1 MLAQVVAEYA
11 PDMGYQPTSP
21 FSDYGA
27 MSNDHEGDRHYWEVW
42 HAKKPITEYNRQ
54 RSRFF
59 SEYGF
64 QSFPCFETV
73 KRYAPLPGDQDITSE
88 VMMSHQRGGE
98 HANNLIKSYLLNEYH
113 EPRDFESFLYASQIL
128 QGDAIK
134 TAIEAHRRDKG
145 YCWGSLYW
153 QHNDCWPVASWSS
166 RDWYGV
172 WKAQHYFARYA
183 FADILISP
191 ILDGGRLDIYAVSDL
206 LTPEKGTLC
215 VRAVRLTGGRTGEF
229 EQQIDVPANA
239 QHESR
244 RHRHPD
250 AAERSRSGRGRHS
263 GDIHR
268 CGEDIPQQLLPRTA
282 ENDELPESD
291 PALQGRPG
299 RRGVRRH
306 RPVGQLRA
314 GVYLS
319 VEGETAHFS
328 DNFFDLMPG
337 ETRTVRVASEL
348 NAKELA
354 RRLKSMSLADTY

>member
-215 VRAVRLTGGRTGEF
+215 VRAVRLT
-229 EQQIDVPANA
+229 
-239 QHESR
+239 
-244 RHRHPD
+244 
-250 AAERSRSGRGRHS
+250 AAGPGSSNSRSTSR
-263 GDIHR
+263 
-268 CGEDIPQQLLPRTA
+268 PT
-282 ENDELPESD
+282 
-291 PALQGRPG
+291 PARKSPPSTPG
-299 RRGVRRH
+299 RC
-306 RPVGQLRA
+306 
-314 GVYLS
+314 
-319 VEGETAHFS
+319 
-328 DNFFDLMPG
+328 
-337 ETRTVRVASEL
+337 
-348 NAKELA
+348 
-354 RRLKSMSLADTY
+354 

>member
-1 MLAQVVAEYA
+1 
-11 PDMGYQPTSP
+11 
-21 FSDYGA
+21 
-27 MSNDHEGDRHYWEVW
+27 MSNDHEGDRHYWRIW

-134 TAIEAHRRDKG
+134 TAIEAHRRDQG
-145 YCWGSLYW
+145 LLLGIALLAAQRLLAGSFVVEPRLVRRLEGAALLRPLRIRR
-153 QHNDCWPVASWSS
+153 HTDLPDPRRRTARHLRRFRPAHSGERHLVRSGGASDG
-166 RDWYGV
+166 RPDRGV
-172 WKAQHYFARYA
+172 RT
-183 FADILISP
+183 ADRRP
-191 ILDGGRLDIYAVSDL
+191 GQR
-206 LTPEKGTLC
+206 
-215 VRAVRLTGGRTGEF
+215 
-229 EQQIDVPANA
+229 

-268 CGEDIPQQLLPRTA
+268 CRGRHTA
-282 ENDELPESD
+282 TTTSSYS
-291 PALQGRPG
+291 RK
-299 RRGVRRH
+299 R
-306 RPVGQLRA
+306 
-314 GVYLS
+314 
-319 VEGETAHFS
+319 
-328 DNFFDLMPG
+328 
-337 ETRTVRVASEL
+337 
-348 NAKELA
+348 
-354 RRLKSMSLADTY
+354 